1 MAYYI
6 YDALTQQRG
15 RTMSDGFS
23 DAERKAAWWAT
34 DSRRAVNGGLI
45 DVIREKRGEK
55 AIDDLSEVEAVQ
67 MGLAMQPT
75 LGKLFSQQSG
85 IGVRDLDWVGTHATH
100 TWLKAHGD
108 FETNDGGLLEV
119 KNFNAASFPKYPDPD
134 ADPMDLPEPDIVQC
148 VHEAVV
154 FNKPHVW
161 FAVLFGGQRFR
172 YWKIIVT
179 DEMKED
185 HIKRA
190 AAWWAMAQTGELPD
204 AETIEQARYKYRK
217 ENGGSII
224 ASNYIESVILGLQ
237 SIKERIKELEEWEEK
252 NTVILQNY
260 MADKAEIRNI
270 AGEVMVSWKQAKA
283 SKRFSADLFKKSQPA
298 LYESFV
304 VEQPGSRRFLVK

>member
-1 MAYYI
+1 
-6 YDALTQQRG
+6 
-15 RTMSDGFS
+15 MSDGFS
-23 DAERKAAWWAT
+23 DAERKSAWWAT

-75 LGKLFSQQSG
+75 LGKLFSQQTG
-85 IGVRDLDWVGTHATH
+85 IGVRDLDWSGTHSEHA
-100 TWLKAHGD
+100 WLRAHGD

-119 KNFNAASFPKYPDPD
+119 KNFHAASISKYPEMDED
-134 ADPMDLPEPDIVQC
+134 AMDLPEPDIVQC

-154 FNKPHVW
+154 FNKPHIW

-172 YWKIIVT
+172 YWKINVT
-179 DEMKED
+179 DEMKEE

-190 AAWWAMAQTGELPD
+190 AAWWAMAQTGDLPD
-204 AETIEQARYKYRK
+204 AETIEQARYKYK
-217 ENGGSII
+217 NENGQAVI
-224 ASNYIESVILGLQ
+224 ANSYIEGIATGLK
-237 SIKERIKELEEWEEK
+237 SIKQKIKELEEWEEK

-260 MADKAEIRNI
+260 LANKAEIRNV
-270 AGEVMVSWKQAKA
+270 AGEVLVSWKQAKP
-283 SKRFSADLFKKSQPA
+283 SKRFSADLFKQSQPA
-298 LYESFV
+298 LYESFI